1 MRYLFIIISLIIL
14 IIILHIY
21 LNMSE
26 KTIEN
31 FSILSAVPFLGP
43 IEFRDK
49 DDENEVLGYY
59 PENWRSE
66 TKNEDIQ
73 VSVVYIKKGE
83 QGDRGEAGTPSGVGI
98 CDGIIDIE
106 SIDTN
111 SLEINAKEIDM
122 KADQINIKNRMCFDD
137 DNCLDIELI
146 KKINKINDC
155 DSITYDLRNEIY
167 YLTNTNTQLNAEI
180 LFLKLEKQNLEKQ
193 NLEKSDTINIS
204 SINKDT
210 INQNLE
216 ISGHTLDFKGE
227 VVNFANQFCIDNH
240 CLTEEDFKKI
250 KENPGG
256 ESGEPGICSD
266 AI

>member
-49 DDENEVLGYY
+49 DENEVLGYY

-83 QGDRGEAGTPSGVGI
+83 QGDRGDAGTPSGVGK
-98 CDGIIDIE
+98 CQGIIDIE
-106 SIDTN
+106 SIDTT

-122 KADQINIKNRMCFDD
+122 IADIINIKNKMCFDK

-146 KKINKINDC
+146 NKINNCNSKTDELQLSLSTAH
-155 DSITYDLRNEIY
+155 DEIVS
-167 YLTNTNTQLNAEI
+167 LEQMN
-180 LFLKLEKQNLEKQ
+180 LKLINEKNVMQQN
-193 NLEKSDTINIS
+193 IND
-204 SINKDT
+204 NCLD
-210 INQNLE
+210 
-216 ISGHTLDFKGE
+216 ISGNTLDFKGE

-256 ESGEPGICSD
+256 KSGEPGICSD
-266 AI
+266 AR